1 MANPKDFYKR
11 LTKLFRSGP
20 SITRKIKN
28 IDTKAMFDNDI
39 LRNNIGYR
47 AGAPFGRE
55 ASPFSV
61 LGSYGMIDRFARYS
75 EFVEM
80 ENCLHGDTK
89 IAVPGGYKTIKELA
103 EEYGLEKTFIVYSYD
118 HSKGQIVPAVAKQA
132 RQTTVDHAY
141 KVTFDSGKEIIG
153 TADHR
158 LMKRDG
164 TYCVISDLKVGD
176 AMMPFYRRSVASDRT
191 EGQHNK
197 YQTIYTVG
205 KNDNKYGWV
214 AEHKLLAEFLLGR
227 KLNKDEVV
235 HHRNFL
241 AHDNSIENLQVMK
254 ENEHQRLHAKI
265 LNGKKWDQENNLEWI
280 ENFKKSHSQWMT
292 ENNPSERKDI
302 TFAKILQ
309 WCDENEFSFKG
320 VVKAFDTSQT
330 TILNRLKSKGFDNF
344 TQFAKAYQPEWR
356 HAGCDNSGN
365 KNPRYNTTVSIG
377 KIYDFY
383 QKGFSQ
389 KELAKKLGVSI
400 TPITNRLKE
409 VGYSSWSDF
418 VSTYE
423 NHKVVK
429 IEYFGVVPL
438 YDLTVDKYK
447 NFATDSVISHNTA
460 EIATALNIYADEIS
474 SVDDRGRSLH
484 IFSENSEIKK
494 TLDELFYDII
504 NVEFNLRPW
513 VRNLCKFGDFFLYNE
528 IIPEHGIINVVPIPV
543 DQVERV
549 EGYDPEDPYAVR
561 FKWLTHGG
569 KILENWQ
576 VTHFRILGNDRFLP
590 YGSSILD
597 PARRVWHQLGM
608 LEDAMLVYRIVRS
621 PERRVFYVDV
631 ANIAP
636 NDIPSYMEGVK
647 SQLSSKN
654 MVEKMSGREDRR
666 WNPVSVLED
675 YWVPKRGANEATK
688 IETLPGGTNNTAIED
703 VEYIQ
708 RKLFSAL
715 QVPKA
720 YLGFDEALGGKA
732 TLAQEDIR
740 FSRTVSIFQ
749 KMVIAELNKIAMLHL
764 YARGFDGEDLVNFE
778 IKLSNPSSVAVQQK
792 LDLWKNRFE
801 IGGAAK
807 ETKLVDEN
815 WIKKNILGLTSQE
828 MADIEIGLRRDKIS
842 EAEIETI
849 TAENLPQQQQRDVDP
864 FDPSAYSQTSVER
877 EPSKQIV
884 NQPQT
889 QGEVDYLAALNPT
902 PKNQDGDTA
911 PLLGSGERG
920 QLPIGASATPILDRN
935 KKNYQRR
942 AGSIQN
948 LNPDFASMLSPSNR
962 DAEDPYDLEYLRNPL
977 RKESITIKDL
987 LRADLESEIRS
998 VLKPSAIIS
1007 KSMRSIFDSFDR
1019 HHKVSKVLN
1028 EEQEIDFTL
1037 TDEKSSVEQL
1047 LEEVDFEGLEL
1058 SETDEM
1064 EQKIKEELENSSS

>member
-1 MANPKDFYKR
+1 
-11 LTKLFRSGP
+11 
-20 SITRKIKN
+20 
-28 IDTKAMFDNDI
+28 MFDNDV

-89 IAVPGGYKTIKELA
+89 IAVPGGYKTMKQLA
-103 EEYGLEKTFIVYSYD
+103 EEYGLEKTFIVYAYD
-118 HSKGQIVPAVAKQA
+118 HSKKQIVPAIARQA

-141 KVTFDSGKEIIG
+141 KVTFDSGKELIG
-153 TADHR
+153 TSDHR

-164 TYCVISDLKVGD
+164 TYCEISDLKVGD
-176 AMMPFYRRSVASDRT
+176 AMMPFYRRSVSTDRT

-197 YQTIYTVG
+197 YQTIYTI
-205 KNDNKYGWV
+205 DRTQNKYGWT
-214 AEHKLLAEFLLGR
+214 AEHKLLAEFLLQR
-227 KLNKDEVV
+227 KLESDEVV
-235 HHRNFL
+235 HHINFL
-241 AHDNSIENLQVMK
+241 AHDNAIENLQVMK
-254 ENEHQRLHAKI
+254 ECDHQNLHVKI
-265 LNGKKWDQENNLEWI
+265 LNGKKWNQESNLAWI
-280 ENFKKSHSQWMT
+280 EQFKKNHSAWMK
-292 ENNPSERKDI
+292 ENNPAERKDV
-302 TFAKILQ
+302 TFARILQ
-309 WCDENEFSFKG
+309 WCDEHGYSFKG

-344 TQFAKAYQPEWR
+344 GEFARSYDPVWK
-356 HAGCDNSGN
+356 NSGCN
-365 KNPRYNTTVSIG
+365 NSGDLNPRFLSSISIENIYNLYES
-377 KIYDFY
+377 KL
-383 QKGFSQ
+383 SQ
-389 KELAKKLGVSI
+389 KALAKKLGVSI
-400 TPITNRLKE
+400 TPINNRLKE
-409 VGYSSWSDF
+409 AGYKSWSDF
-418 VSTYE
+418 TSSYE

-429 IEYFGVVPL
+429 IEYYGVVPL

-460 EIATALNIYADEIS
+460 EIAAALNIYADEVT

-484 IFSENSEIKK
+484 VFSENSDIKK

-528 IIPEHGIINVVPIPV
+528 VIPEHGIINVVPIPV

-569 KILENWQ
+569 KIMENWQ
-576 VTHFRILGNDRFLP
+576 VSHFRILGNDRFLP

-636 NDIPSYMEGVK
+636 NDIPAYMEGVK

-654 MVEKMSGREDRR
+654 MVERQSGREDRR

-708 RKLFSAL
+708 KKLFAAL
-715 QVPKA
+715 QIPKA

-740 FSRTVSIFQ
+740 FSRTIAILQ
-749 KMVIAELNKIAMLHL
+749 KMVISELNKIAMLHL

-815 WIKKNILGLTSQE
+815 WIKRNIIGLTSQE
-828 MADIEIGLRRDKIS
+828 MSEIEIGLRRDKIS
-842 EAEIETI
+842 EAELETI
-849 TAENLPQQQQRDVDP
+849 TAENLPNQQQRDVDP
-864 FDPSAYSQTSVER
+864 FDPSGYSQTSVER
-877 EPSKQIV
+877 DPS
-884 NQPQT
+884 NQVTSQSQN
-889 QGEVDYLAALNPT
+889 QGEVDYLSALNPT
-902 PKNQDGDTA
+902 PKNHDGDTA
-911 PLLGSGERG
+911 PLLGSGEQG
-920 QLPIGASATPILDRN
+920 KLPIGASPTPILDRN
-935 KKNYQRR
+935 RKNYQRR
-942 AGSIQN
+942 AGSIPN
-948 LNPDFASMLSPSNR
+948 LSPDFTSMLSPSNR
-962 DAEDPYDLEYLRNPL
+962 DADDPYDLEYLRNPL
-977 RKESITIKDL
+977 RKESITVRDL
-987 LRADLESEIRS
+987 LKVDLETQIRS
-998 VLKPSAIIS
+998 VLKPTAIIS
-1007 KSMRSIFDSFDR
+1007 KSMKSIFDSFDR
-1019 HHKVSKVLN
+1019 HHKATKFLK
-1028 EEQEIDFTL
+1028 EESEIEFDMVD
-1037 TDEKSSVEQL
+1037 DEDDGKSSVESLLEQIDFDNL
-1047 LEEVDFEGLEL
+1047 ELEEV
-1058 SETDEM
+1058 DEM
-1064 EQKIKEELENSSS
+1064 EQKIKEELEKSSS

>member
-1 MANPKDFYKR
+1 
-11 LTKLFRSGP
+11 
-20 SITRKIKN
+20 
-28 IDTKAMFDNDI
+28 MFDNDI

-80 ENCLHGDTK
+80 E
-89 IAVPGGYKTIKELA
+89 
-103 EEYGLEKTFIVYSYD
+103 
-118 HSKGQIVPAVAKQA
+118 
-132 RQTTVDHAY
+132 
-141 KVTFDSGKEIIG
+141 
-153 TADHR
+153 
-158 LMKRDG
+158 
-164 TYCVISDLKVGD
+164 
-176 AMMPFYRRSVASDRT
+176 
-191 EGQHNK
+191 
-197 YQTIYTVG
+197 
-205 KNDNKYGWV
+205 
-214 AEHKLLAEFLLGR
+214 
-227 KLNKDEVV
+227 
-235 HHRNFL
+235 
-241 AHDNSIENLQVMK
+241 
-254 ENEHQRLHAKI
+254 
-265 LNGKKWDQENNLEWI
+265 
-280 ENFKKSHSQWMT
+280 
-292 ENNPSERKDI
+292 
-302 TFAKILQ
+302 
-309 WCDENEFSFKG
+309 
-320 VVKAFDTSQT
+320 
-330 TILNRLKSKGFDNF
+330 
-344 TQFAKAYQPEWR
+344 
-356 HAGCDNSGN
+356 
-365 KNPRYNTTVSIG
+365 
-377 KIYDFY
+377 
-383 QKGFSQ
+383 
-389 KELAKKLGVSI
+389 
-400 TPITNRLKE
+400 
-409 VGYSSWSDF
+409 
-418 VSTYE
+418 
-423 NHKVVK
+423 
-429 IEYFGVVPL
+429 
-438 YDLTVDKYK
+438 
-447 NFATDSVISHNTA
+447 NTA

>member
-80 ENCLHGDTK
+80 E
-89 IAVPGGYKTIKELA
+89 
-103 EEYGLEKTFIVYSYD
+103 
-118 HSKGQIVPAVAKQA
+118 
-132 RQTTVDHAY
+132 
-141 KVTFDSGKEIIG
+141 
-153 TADHR
+153 
-158 LMKRDG
+158 
-164 TYCVISDLKVGD
+164 
-176 AMMPFYRRSVASDRT
+176 
-191 EGQHNK
+191 
-197 YQTIYTVG
+197 
-205 KNDNKYGWV
+205 
-214 AEHKLLAEFLLGR
+214 
-227 KLNKDEVV
+227 
-235 HHRNFL
+235 
-241 AHDNSIENLQVMK
+241 
-254 ENEHQRLHAKI
+254 
-265 LNGKKWDQENNLEWI
+265 
-280 ENFKKSHSQWMT
+280 
-292 ENNPSERKDI
+292 
-302 TFAKILQ
+302 
-309 WCDENEFSFKG
+309 
-320 VVKAFDTSQT
+320 
-330 TILNRLKSKGFDNF
+330 
-344 TQFAKAYQPEWR
+344 
-356 HAGCDNSGN
+356 
-365 KNPRYNTTVSIG
+365 
-377 KIYDFY
+377 
-383 QKGFSQ
+383 
-389 KELAKKLGVSI
+389 
-400 TPITNRLKE
+400 
-409 VGYSSWSDF
+409 
-418 VSTYE
+418 
-423 NHKVVK
+423 
-429 IEYFGVVPL
+429 
-438 YDLTVDKYK
+438 
-447 NFATDSVISHNTA
+447 NTA

-998 VLKPSAIIS
+998 VLKPTAIIS